1 MEAPT
6 HSYFIPSS
14 YSRIVAR
21 ELGLLERDLPK
32 LLVGTDLEPE
42 ILLAG
47 DESRITGNQQLTVLQ
62 NARVLGDAPD
72 FGLRLGKQLHPSAHG
87 PIGYVALSS
96 PNLLTALLS
105 LRDFLPIR
113 IPFAYLEVEEDSQWL
128 SCRIHYRL
136 KADAIQSRMLL
147 ECFVLVI
154 QSLIESFLG
163 RKLTEALVKLDYP
176 PPEYAARYSQYIH
189 SLVRFNQS
197 GNSVQIPVAMGA
209 ELNPSGEA
217 ESYAAARSLCAR
229 LLDEV
234 PVTSLSISD
243 RVKRYLLAQPV
254 GSVTEEDVARSLYV
268 SKRTLARRL
277 KSEHSSYRQIRDEI
291 LSAMSSHHLRD
302 STLSVESIAALLG
315 YHDSANFRRAFRRWH
330 GVSPQEFRRQ
340 SKYQ

>member
-1 MEAPT
+1 M
-6 HSYFIPSS
+6 
-14 YSRIVAR
+14 
-21 ELGLLERDLPK
+21 ERDLPK
-32 LLVGTDLEPE
+32 LLSGTGLAAE

-47 DESRITGNQQLTVLQ
+47 DESRITGNQQLRVLQ
-62 NARVLGDAPD
+62 NARLLGDAPD
-72 FGLRLGKQLHPSAHG
+72 FGLRLGRQLHPSAHG

-113 IPFAYLEVEEDSQWL
+113 IPFAHLEVEEDSQWL

-136 KADAIQSRMLL
+136 EADAIESRMLL
-147 ECFVLVI
+147 ECFVMVI

-163 RKLTEALVKLDYP
+163 RKLTEALVKLNYS
-176 PPEYAARYSQYIH
+176 PPEYAARYRDYIH
-189 SLVRFNQS
+189 SLVRFNQNE
-197 GNSVQIPVAMGA
+197 NSVKIPVAMGE

-217 ESYAAARSLCAR
+217 DSYAVAKSLCAR

-254 GSVTEEDVARSLYV
+254 GSVSEEDVARSLYI

-277 KSEHSSYRQIRDEI
+277 KSEGSGYRQIKDEI

-302 STLSVESIAALLG
+302 SSLSVESIAAMLG
-315 YHDSANFRRAFRRWH
+315 YHDSANFRRAFRRWY
-330 GVSPQEFRRQ
+330 GVSPQKFRQQ
-340 SKYQ
+340 SKHQ